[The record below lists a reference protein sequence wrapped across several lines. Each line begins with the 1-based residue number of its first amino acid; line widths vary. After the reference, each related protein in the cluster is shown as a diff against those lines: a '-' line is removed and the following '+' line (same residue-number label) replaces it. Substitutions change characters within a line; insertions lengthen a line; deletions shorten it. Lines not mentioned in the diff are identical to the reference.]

1 MAGGTS
7 NDLARA
13 NRYMNGSILDR
24 PARTD
29 ESAPRCVLVA
39 GASGGIGAA
48 LCSQIARSFPA
59 ARIIRMARDPAALG
73 PLTAASVDV
82 RLNIAE
88 EQQIRD
94 AVALIPETPPI
105 DWIFIATGWLH
116 DAEHRPEK
124 TYKSLDADHLLHS
137 YRINAVGPALLLKHL
152 IPRLNPEN
160 ACRIGIISA
169 RVGSISDN
177 RLGGWHAYRA
187 SKAALNM
194 LIKNFAIE
202 LARKKTSHIVA
213 GLQPG
218 TTDTA
223 LSAPFQRN
231 VPKDELQTPVYTA
244 NQLVKVIQKL
254 RPEDSGGLFDFLG
267 LPFAP

>member
-1 MAGGTS
+1 M
-7 NDLARA
+7 ND
-13 NRYMNGSILDR
+13 SILNR
-24 PARTD
+24 PTTG
-29 ESAPRCVLVA
+29 ESTPRCVLVA

-48 LCSQIARSFPA
+48 FCSQIALSFPT
-59 ARIIRMARDPAALG
+59 ARIVRTARDPAALG
-73 PLTAASVDV
+73 PLAAACVDV
-82 RLNIAE
+82 RLDIAE
-88 EQQIRD
+88 EQQIGD
-94 AVALIPETPPI
+94 AVARIPDTPPI

-124 TYKSLDADHLLHS
+124 TYRSLDSDHLLHA
-137 YRINAVGPALLLKHL
+137 YRINAVGPALILKHL
-152 IPRLNPEN
+152 IPRLNPAI
-160 ACRIGIISA
+160 ACKIGIISA

-194 LIKNFAIE
+194 LIRNFAIE
-202 LARKKTSHIVA
+202 LARKKAPHIVA

-223 LSAPFQRN
+223 LSAPFQRS
-231 VPKDELQTPVYTA
+231 VPKGELQTPEYTA
-244 NQLVKVIQKL
+244 DQLVQVMQKL

>member
-1 MAGGTS
+1 
-7 NDLARA
+7 
-13 NRYMNGSILDR
+13 MNNSILDR
-24 PARTD
+24 PASAG

-48 LCSQIARSFPA
+48 FCAQIARSFPT
-59 ARIIRMARDPAALG
+59 ARIVRMARDPAALG
-73 PLTAASVDV
+73 PLTTASVDV
-82 RLNIAE
+82 RLDIAE

-105 DWIFIATGWLH
+105 DWIFVATGWLH
-116 DAEHRPEK
+116 DAGRRPEK
-124 TYKSLDADHLLHS
+124 TYRSLDADHLLHA
-137 YRINAVGPALLLKHL
+137 YRINAIGPALLLKHL

-160 ACRIGIISA
+160 AAKIGIISA

-187 SKAALNM
+187 SKAALHM

-202 LARKKTSHIVA
+202 LARKKTPHIVA

-231 VPKDELQTPVYTA
+231 VPKDELQTPEYTA
-244 NQLVKVIQKL
+244 TQLVRVLQKL
-254 RPEDSGGLFDFLG
+254 RAEDSGGLFDFLG

>member
-1 MAGGTS
+1 MAGGTC
-7 NDLARA
+7 DDPARA
-13 NRYMNGSILDR
+13 NRDMSNSILDR
-24 PARTD
+24 PAGAG

-39 GASGGIGAA
+39 GASGGIGEAF
-48 LCSQIARSFPA
+48 CTQITQSFPTA
-59 ARIIRMARDPAALG
+59 KIVRMARDPAALG
-73 PLTAASVDV
+73 PLTAASADIS
-82 RLNIAE
+82 LDIAE
-88 EQQIRD
+88 EKQIRD
-94 AVALIPETPPI
+94 AVARIPETPPI
-105 DWIFIATGWLH
+105 DWIFAATGWLH
-116 DAEHRPEK
+116 DADHRPEK
-124 TYKSLDADHLLHS
+124 TYKSLDADHLLHA

-152 IPRLNPEN
+152 IPRLNPAN
-160 ACRIGIISA
+160 ACRVGIISA

-202 LARKKTSHIVA
+202 LTRKKTSHIVV

-231 VPKDELQTPVYTA
+231 VPKGELQTPEYTA
-244 NQLVKVIQKL
+244 TQLVRVIQKL
-254 RPEDSGGLFDFLG
+254 RPEDSGELFDFLG
-267 LPFAP
+267 MRFEP

>member
-1 MAGGTS
+1 
-7 NDLARA
+7 
-13 NRYMNGSILDR
+13 MNQSILDR
-24 PARTD
+24 PA
-29 ESAPRCVLVA
+29 EAGGSAPRCVLVA

-48 LCSQIARSFPA
+48 FCSQIARSFPTA
-59 ARIIRMARDPAALG
+59 LVVRMARDPAALA
-73 PLTAASVDV
+73 PLTAASVDI
-82 RLNIAE
+82 RLDITE

-94 AVALIPETPPI
+94 AVALIPEAPPI
-105 DWIFIATGWLH
+105 DWILVATGWLH
-116 DAEHRPEK
+116 DAGRRPEK
-124 TYKSLDADHLLHS
+124 TYRSIEGEHLLHA
-137 YRINAVGPALLLKHL
+137 YRVNAVGPALLLKHM
-152 IPRLNPEN
+152 IPRLNPDN
-160 ACRIGIISA
+160 PCKIGIISA

-202 LARKKTSHIVA
+202 LARNKNPHTVV

-231 VPKDELQTPVYTA
+231 VPEDELQTPEYTA
-244 NQLVKVIQKL
+244 NQLVQVMQKL
-254 RPEDSGGLFDFLG
+254 RAEDSGGLFDFLG

>member
-1 MAGGTS
+1 MS
-7 NDLARA
+7 N
-13 NRYMNGSILDR
+13 SILDR
-24 PARTD
+24 PAGASG
-29 ESAPRCVLVA
+29 SAPRCVLVA

-48 LCSQIARSFPA
+48 FCTQITQSFPS
-59 ARIIRMARDPAALG
+59 ARIIRMARDPAALE
-73 PLTAASVDV
+73 PLTTASVDV
-82 RLNIAE
+82 RLDIAE
-88 EQQIRD
+88 EPQIRD
-94 AVALIPETPPI
+94 AVARIPETPPI
-105 DWIFIATGWLH
+105 DWVFVATGWLH

-124 TYKSLDADHLLHS
+124 TYRSLDAGHLLHA

-152 IPRLNPEN
+152 IPRLNPAN
-160 ACRIGIISA
+160 ACKVGIVSA

-202 LARKKTSHIVA
+202 LARKKAPHIVV

-231 VPKDELQTPVYTA
+231 VPEDELQTPEYTA
-244 NQLVKVIQKL
+244 TQLIAVMQKL
-254 RPEDSGGLFDFLG
+254 RPEDAGTLFDFLG